1 MVALLVSALPWQPGW
16 RVLDVGC
23 GAGRHAQALVRA
35 GARPVGV
42 DLSRALL
49 DQARRVGVP
58 LVRADMRRL
67 PIRAETVDLA
77 VNLFT
82 SFGYFARDDDHQQVL
97 HEVRALL
104 RPGGWFAMDFL
115 CADTVA
121 RGLVPAEELTGRDG
135 PVRITRALVEGGRR
149 VVKGIQLPDGRHF
162 EERVRLFQPAELEGM
177 MVQAGLEVVRRW
189 GDYDGGPPRPG
200 APRTIILARRGG

>member
-1 MVALLVSALPWQPGW
+1 MALLVSALPWRPGW

-23 GAGRHAQALVRA
+23 GAGRHALALRRA
-35 GARPVGV
+35 GARPVGL
-42 DLSRALL
+42 DLSRSLL
-49 DQARRVGVP
+49 QRAREVGVP

-67 PIRAETVDLA
+67 PVRPGTMDLA

-82 SFGYFARDDDHQQVL
+82 SFGYFASDEEHLGVL
-97 HEVRALL
+97 REVWATL

-121 RGLVPAEELTGRDG
+121 RTLVPQEELPGAG
-135 PVRITRALVEGGRR
+135 GGVRISRALEDGGRR
-149 VVKGIQLPDGRHF
+149 VVKTIALPDGRRF

-177 MVQAGLEVVRRW
+177 MGQAGFAVERRW
-189 GDYDGGPPRPG
+189 GDYDGGPLRPG
-200 APRTIILARRGG
+200 APRTILLARRSA